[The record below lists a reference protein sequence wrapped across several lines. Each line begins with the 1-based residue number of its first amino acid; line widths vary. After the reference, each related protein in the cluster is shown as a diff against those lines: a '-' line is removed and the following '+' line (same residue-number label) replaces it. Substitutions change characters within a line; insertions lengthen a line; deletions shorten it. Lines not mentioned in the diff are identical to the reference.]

1 MSWLSA
7 VVLGL
12 VQGIA
17 EFLPIS
23 SSGHLAIA
31 EHLLN
36 MQGASEVPPFYDVL
50 LHLGTLVAVFV
61 AYWGEIRDMIVEF
74 FAGIGDLIHHTT
86 PKTVPPA
93 RRMVLLV
100 IAGTLPLFAMVPV
113 RRFFEGLGDNMYF
126 IGGALLFTGVLLF
139 LSDRV
144 RRGRKTETSAR
155 LSDAL
160 IVGLGQAVALCPGVS
175 RSGMTITMGCFVGFE
190 RRFAVRFSFIL
201 SIPAILGANI
211 LSLKDA
217 LDAGVDWS
225 ALPVY
230 LAGVAV
236 AAVTGYAC
244 IRLLRMIADRGR
256 FGAFAYYCWA
266 IGALVLILTIV

>member
-100 IAGTLPLFAMVPV
+100 IVGTLPLFAMVPV

-244 IRLLRMIADRGR
+244 IRLLRMIADRGC

-266 IGALVLILTIV
+266 VGALVLILTIV